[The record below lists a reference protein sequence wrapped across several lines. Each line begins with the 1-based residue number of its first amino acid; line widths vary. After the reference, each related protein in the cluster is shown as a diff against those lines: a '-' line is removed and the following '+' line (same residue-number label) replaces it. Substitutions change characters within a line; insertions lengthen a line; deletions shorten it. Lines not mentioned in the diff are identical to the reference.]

1 MSILQRIYINLI
13 MLKKTTIIL
22 MYILLRCNWYTSFQK
37 VMLRLIFIFITRFF
51 REVDLQIK
59 MKHGYNLNGY
69 HVLLS
74 KF

>member
-1 MSILQRIYINLI
+1 
-13 MLKKTTIIL
+13 

-37 VMLRLIFIFITRFF
+37 LMLRSIFIFITRFVP
-51 REVDLQIK
+51 EVYLQIN
-59 MKHGYNLNGY
+59 MKHGFNLNGY

>member
-1 MSILQRIYINLI
+1 
-13 MLKKTTIIL
+13 

-37 VMLRLIFIFITRFF
+37 VMLRSIFIFITRIVP
-51 REVDLQIK
+51 EVDVQIN